1 MNETFEKIVMPMM
14 MAKAGGG
21 TLRSRMRK
29 VLTGWCSEE
38 NEIGGTDMVV
48 L

>member
-1 MNETFEKIVMPMM
+1 MKIVMPMM

-29 VLTGWCSEE
+29 EVLTGWCSEE